1 MALVGIGI
9 LHMVV
14 LGLDALAHVPG
25 WLRLRLWT
33 AEHWKPFL
41 AQSPDI
47 LASNA
52 AFWSTVGSFAIP
64 VIIIGALVIRL
75 DERKIEIPAFV
86 GWGLLVWAV
95 AASLIIETSGFPLAA
110 AIALCLI
117 VGVRRRNR
125 RMA

>member
-25 WLRLRLWT
+25 WLRLQLWT

-64 VIIIGALVIRL
+64 VIIIGALVVRL
-75 DERKIEIPAFV
+75 DKRKIEMPGGERGRSNF
-86 GWGLLVWAV
+86 WRWCFS
-95 AASLIIETSGFPLAA
+95 AAEPQG
-110 AIALCLI
+110 
-117 VGVRRRNR
+117 
-125 RMA
+125 